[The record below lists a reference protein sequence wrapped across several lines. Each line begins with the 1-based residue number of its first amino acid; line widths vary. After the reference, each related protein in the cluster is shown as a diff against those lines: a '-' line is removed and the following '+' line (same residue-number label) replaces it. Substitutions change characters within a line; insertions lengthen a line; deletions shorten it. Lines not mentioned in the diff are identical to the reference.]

1 MNIVLLEDDADAGEA
16 MAALLSLD
24 AHEVLLSHDGPSFQQ
39 ATRDLR
45 GEAVIFDLQL
55 RDGAGGLQ
63 LAMDY
68 QQRRH
73 AAGLAPAKLIAL
85 SGSTDPAAA
94 IAAASLPFPV
104 HHHFTKPADHDAI
117 LAALLSD

>member
-1 MNIVLLEDDADAGEA
+1 MNIVLLEVDADAGEA

-24 AHEVLLSHDGPSFQQ
+24 AHEVLLSRDGDSFLR

-45 GEAVIFDLQL
+45 SEAVIFDLQL
-55 RDGAGGLQ
+55 GQGPGGLE

-68 QQRRH
+68 QQRRR

-85 SGSTDPAAA
+85 SGSADPLAAIGAAA
-94 IAAASLPFPV
+94 LPFPV
-104 HHHFTKPADHDAI
+104 DHRFTKPADHDAI
-117 LAALLSD
+117 LAVLGR